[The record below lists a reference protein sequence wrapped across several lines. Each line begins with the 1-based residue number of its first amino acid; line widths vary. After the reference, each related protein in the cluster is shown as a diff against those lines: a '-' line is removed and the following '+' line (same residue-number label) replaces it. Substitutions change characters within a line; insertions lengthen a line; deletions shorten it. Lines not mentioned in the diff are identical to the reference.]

1 MDLERL
7 NRIEEIHF
15 AVLQLP
21 SNRRDSF
28 LSEACGSDDDL
39 RREVESLLAFE
50 NGPGSF
56 LDSPPEALAAEMFA
70 EVQASSLIGREVG
83 HYKIIE
89 LLGAGG
95 MGEVFLAEDTRLDRR
110 VALKCLPSK
119 FAADRDRMS
128 RFRREAK
135 TASALN
141 HPNIITIHEINEYDG
156 VNFIA
161 TEYIVGKTLKEL
173 LKADPPNLTS
183 ALEIAVQ
190 IVSALNEAHAA
201 GIVHRDVKPD
211 NVMIRPNGLVKV
223 LDFGISKLLEN
234 EGCENRQK
242 VSYRGLA
249 RTGSSTTNP
258 GMILGTANYMSPE
271 QARGGKVDARTD
283 IFSFGIVLYE
293 MLSGKLPF
301 DGDSAIDTIGAILHK
316 EPPPIGEFSPTLPQD
331 VEYIVNRSLCKNR
344 DERYQTT
351 GDLLADLQRVKNR
364 LDRDGSGGVF
374 ERGHPTYDP
383 ENAETRILGSSDP
396 ARIFAIQEPP
406 PNNLAGEVRPLIG
419 RDAETKEVLELMRQA
434 EPRVLTITGVGGT
447 GKTRLARTVS
457 HLSLREFSDGVYYI
471 GLAPIDDHE
480 LVVPIIAQTLD
491 IREKD
496 GRSLSESVREHLRDK
511 KLLLVL
517 DNFEQ
522 VIGAAAAVGELLVGS
537 GYLKILVTSRVRLN
551 IDLESEYKLQPLGV
565 PADEKRL
572 TINELARFPAMQ
584 LFIRR
589 ARTARSDFVLT
600 PENAGAVAAI
610 CRRLDGLPLAIELA
624 AVRVK
629 LFAPK
634 AILKRL
640 ESTLDLLS
648 GGARDLPERQQT
660 MRGAIRWSYDLLG
673 QDETKLFDRL
683 SVFRGGFTLEGAA
696 AVGNAVG
703 DLSVDLLDVISSL
716 VDKSLMSQREQS
728 DGEPRFR
735 MLIVVRE
742 FAAEKLEKS
751 GEQHEIKKRHAAF
764 YSALCEAA
772 EPDLLGAKAAG
783 WMDVIE
789 LEHDNLRSTLE
800 WTLDNEPVAALAIVG
815 IIYRFWLRR
824 GYTTEGRRWLAAAL
838 QRSGAK
844 ADATLRAKAARGGGL
859 MSLQQGDLEAAN
871 RLIGE
876 SLSLSREIG
885 DRSLI
890 CYALTS
896 LGAIRVGEGD
906 LETAG
911 ELTRECLD
919 IAREINDRFQIAV
932 SLNRLG
938 DIARQNEDHHAAWN
952 YTEEACTIA
961 RQDSISAAL
970 PIFTHNLASIAC
982 LLNDLPAAY
991 QYNLESLKYGEELG
1005 HKTSMGS
1012 ALSVFGALA
1021 MQDGKAGRAA
1031 KLFGAVQA
1039 IFEANAYNQ
1048 ENADK
1053 KFHDYYVFKAK
1064 AAIGD
1069 DAFDAAFAE
1078 GRLLSISDAVALAR
1092 QNESKLP
1099 NF

>member
-1 MDLERL
+1 MDIERL

-21 SNRRDSF
+21 SGGRDSF
-28 LSEACGSDDDL
+28 LSDACGEDDDL

-50 NGPGSF
+50 EHNASL

-70 EVQASSLIGREVG
+70 EVQASNLIGREVG

-161 TEYIVGKTLKEL
+161 TEFVVGKTLKEL
-173 LKADPPNLTS
+173 LKTDPLSLTT

-190 IVSALNEAHAA
+190 IASALNEAHAA
-201 GIVHRDVKPD
+201 GIIHRDVKPD
-211 NVMIRPNGLVKV
+211 NVMIRANGLVKV
-223 LDFGISKLLEN
+223 LDFGISKLLEKA
-234 EGCENRQK
+234 GGENGHKASCRA
-242 VSYRGLA
+242 LA

-271 QARGGKVDARTD
+271 QARGGKIDARTD
-283 IFSFGIVLYE
+283 IFSFGIVLYQ

-316 EPPPIGEFSPTLPQD
+316 EPSPIREFSPAMPHD
-331 VEYIVNRSLCKNR
+331 IEYIVNRALRKDR
-344 DERYQTT
+344 DERYQTIA
-351 GDLLADLQRVKNR
+351 DLLCDLQRVKQR
-364 LDRDGSGGVF
+364 LDREGADRLFGA
-374 ERGHPTYDP
+374 GHSTYDP

-396 ARIFAIQEPP
+396 ARIFTVKDPP
-406 PNNLAGEVRPLIG
+406 PNNLAGEAAPLLG
-419 RDAETKEVLELMRQA
+419 RDAETAEVIKLLRQVDT
-434 EPRVLTITGVGGT
+434 RLLTITGVGGT
-447 GKTRLARTVS
+447 GKTRLAQTVS
-457 HLSLREFSDGVYYI
+457 HLSLRDFADGVYYI

-480 LVVPIIAQTLD
+480 LVVPIIAQTLNV
-491 IREKD
+491 REE
-496 GRSLSESVREHLRDK
+496 GRRSLSESLREHLRAK
-511 KLLLVL
+511 KMLLVL

-522 VIGAAAAVGELLVGS
+522 VAGAASAVGELLEGS
-537 GYLKILVTSRVRLN
+537 QSLRILVTSRVRLN
-551 IDLESEYKLQPLGV
+551 VAFEREYTLQPLDV
-565 PADEKRL
+565 PAYEKGL
-572 TINELARFPAMQ
+572 AVNELARFPAVQ
-584 LFIRR
+584 LFVRR

-600 PENAGAVAAI
+600 QENAACVAEI

-629 LFAPK
+629 LFAPR

-640 ESTLDLLS
+640 ESALDLLT

-660 MRGAIRWSYDLLG
+660 MRGAIGWSYDLL
-673 QDETKLFDRL
+673 DEDEKKLFHRL
-683 SVFRGGFTLEGAA
+683 SVFRGGFTLGGAA
-696 AVGNAVG
+696 AVGNAPR
-703 DLSVDLLDVISSL
+703 DLSVDLLDVVSSL
-716 VDKSLMSQREQS
+716 IDKSLISQREQP

-742 FAAEKLEKS
+742 FAAEKLEQS
-751 GEQHEIKKRHAAF
+751 GEQDVIKRRHAEF
-764 YSALCEAA
+764 YTALAVEA

-783 WMDVIE
+783 WMNVLD

-800 WTLDNEPVAALAIVG
+800 WSLANDPESALRIVG

-824 GYTTEGRRWLAAAL
+824 GYTTEGRRWLETALKAAG
-838 QRSGAK
+838 SES
-844 ADATLRAKAARGGGL
+844 DATLRSKAARGGGL

-871 RLIGE
+871 RLIE
-876 SLSLSREIG
+876 QSLSLSREIG

-906 LETAG
+906 LVAAH
-911 ELTRECLD
+911 ELTQECLE
-919 IAREINDRFQIAV
+919 IAREIDDRFQIAV

-938 DIARQNEDHHAAWN
+938 DIARQNEDHRAAWK

-961 RQDSISAAL
+961 RQDQISAAL
-970 PIFTHNLASIAC
+970 PIFTHNMASIAC
-982 LLNDLPAAY
+982 LLNDLPSAY

-1005 HKTSMGS
+1005 HKTSMGG

-1021 MQDGKAGRAA
+1021 VQDGMAKRAA
-1031 KLFGAVQA
+1031 KLFGAVQD
-1039 IFEANAYNQ
+1039 IFETNAYNQ

-1053 KFHDYYVFKAK
+1053 KFHEYYVLKTK
-1064 AAIGD
+1064 AALGD

-1078 GRLLSISDAVALAR
+1078 GRLLSISDAVAFGR
-1092 QNESKLP
+1092 QSESDPL
-1099 NF
+1099 NS